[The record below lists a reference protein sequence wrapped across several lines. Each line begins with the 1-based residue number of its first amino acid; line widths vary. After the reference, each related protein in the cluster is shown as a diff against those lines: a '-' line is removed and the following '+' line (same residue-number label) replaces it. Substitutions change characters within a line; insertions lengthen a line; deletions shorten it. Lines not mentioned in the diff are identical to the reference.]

1 MEICRRG
8 SACSPSSFLFLILF
22 LLFISSSFPSLTLSA
37 SFRCHP
43 DDKNAL
49 LNIKKSIDIP
59 KDSYVPW
66 DPNTD
71 CCEWEDVTCDPNT
84 NRVTGLEFRMI
95 TVFGQIPASI
105 SNLPYLETFVLA
117 LLKNDKLPGCI
128 PDSFAKLHNLKR
140 LEISWSPLSCRT
152 PEFLGQLKN
161 LEYLDLSHNKLHGP
175 IPSSLANLS
184 KLVHLRL
191 NDNKLTGRIPNS
203 LSALNVELIDLS
215 FNKLTGDASMFLRAD
230 GKVKDILL
238 TGNRL
243 DFDMSMVGFPK
254 NLKALHIGG
263 NRIRGRIPEQVT
275 ELKRLEA
282 FDVSFNRLC
291 GRIPV
296 GGNMQKL
303 IASYFY
309 HNRCLCGLPL
319 PNKCKS

>member
-1 MEICRRG
+1 MEICRKG
-8 SACSPSSFLFLILF
+8 SACSPSSFLLP

-37 SFRCHP
+37 SFRCHL

-59 KDSYVPW
+59 KDSYFPW

-71 CCEWEDVTCDPNT
+71 CCQWEDVTCDPKT

-105 SNLPYLETFVLA
+105 GDLPYLETFVLA

-140 LEISWSPLSCRT
+140 LEISLSPLSCRI
-152 PEFLGQLKN
+152 PEFLGHLRN
-161 LEYLDLSHNKLHGP
+161 LEYLDLSHNKLNGP
-175 IPSSLANLS
+175 IPSSLGNLN

-191 NDNKLTGRIPNS
+191 NDNKLTGSIPNS
-203 LSALNVELIDLS
+203 LGALNAELVDLS
-215 FNKLTGDASMFLRAD
+215 YNKLTGEASMFLKAD
-230 GKVKDILL
+230 GKAKDILIS
-238 TGNRL
+238 GNRL
-243 DFDMSMVGFPK
+243 DFDMSKVRFPN
-254 NLKALHIGG
+254 NLKVLYLSA
-263 NRIRGRIPEQVT
+263 NKIRGSIPEQVT
-275 ELKRLEA
+275 KLRKLEA

-291 GRIPV
+291 GKIPV